1 MAVVT
6 VILFITIA
14 ILLGFILK
22 VLFAINGNVL
32 ETADKVKAFEEAY
45 TKHYNDDKLIR
56 KVTADSLNQISKKL

>member
-6 VILFITIA
+6 ITLLSVII

-32 ETADKVKAFEEAY
+32 ENADKVKAFEAAYQKDYEA
-45 TKHYNDDKLIR
+45 DKLIR
-56 KVTADSLNQISKKL
+56 KVTADSLRQISKNL

>member
-1 MAVVT
+1 VAVVT
-6 VILFITIA
+6 IILLSVII

-45 TKHYNDDKLIR
+45 TNHYNGDKLIR
-56 KVTADSLNQISKKL
+56 KVTADSLRKISEKL

>member
-1 MAVVT
+1 MAIVT
-6 VILFITIA
+6 ITLLTIIV

-32 ETADKVKAFEEAY
+32 ENADKVKAFEAAY

-56 KVTADSLNQISKKL
+56 KVTADSLNKISKIL

>member
-6 VILFITIA
+6 IILLTIIV

-32 ETADKVKAFEEAY
+32 ETADKVNAFEAAY
-45 TKHYNDDKLIR
+45 QKHYSDDKLIR
-56 KVTADSLNQISKKL
+56 KVTADSLNKISKLL

>member
-45 TKHYNDDKLIR
+45 TGHYNADKLIR
-56 KVTADSLNQISKKL
+56 KVTADSLSKISKML